1 MAGCAV
7 YIELLLFMD
16 ACITTHR
23 LCLATEPARRDKGD
37 GLPQLREENIL
48 SDVDDGGGTDTADP
62 ASLANEEDTRVCME
76 SFSASWSYQSDRKVL
91 HDITFEVNRVS

>member
-1 MAGCAV
+1 MGGCAV

-16 ACITTHR
+16 TCITTHP
-23 LCLATEPARRDKGD
+23 LCSATEPARRDKGD
-37 GLPQLREENIL
+37 EPQLREENIL

-62 ASLANEEDTRVCME
+62 PSLANEEDTRVCME